1 MDFIIRKETENDY
14 RKVEETVRAAFDYP
28 ERIERGRIG
37 CPYEHW
43 MVNELRRR
51 GGIAELSLLAIVGE
65 RIVGHIICSKAE
77 VRHGS
82 SVTEVL
88 DLGPVSV
95 SPEYQKKGVG
105 KALINAVI
113 REAKSLG
120 HGAILFFG
128 RPEYYPRFGF
138 VDAEKFGISDS
149 GGLNYPSFMGMEL
162 IEGYLSK
169 AKGGRFF
176 ESDIYDDELNREAV
190 KEFDKAFG

>member
-28 ERIERGRIG
+28 ERTERGRIG

-51 GGIAELSLLAIVGE
+51 DGIAELSLVAVAGE
-65 RIVGHIICSKAE
+65 RIIGHIICSKAE

-113 REAKSLG
+113 REAKRLG

-138 VDAEKFGISDS
+138 VDAEKFGIADA

-169 AKGGRFF
+169 AKGGRFI

-190 KEFDKAFG
+190 RDFDRAFG